1 LKKTRKNTTVNA
13 VTTSAPT
20 CDESGHRG

>member
-20 CDESGHRG
+20 CDESRHR